1 MPQRKPSARVS
12 RGDQVAVRPATV
24 AEAPVTA
31 AVPGEAGAPP
41 APPGPLDAPSLDLR
55 VTAARI
61 ETISLIFDPFWYLW
75 KYRDVEI
82 AGLDPVQHYFADGH
96 REGRD
101 PNPFFNTA
109 WYLSNNPDVSGTGTN
124 PFLHYILYGAREG
137 RKPRP

>member
-1 MPQRKPSARVS
+1 MARRKSTARS
-12 RGDQVAVRPATV
+12 RCGEPLDADPEAVAVA
-24 AEAPVTA
+24 
-31 AVPGEAGAPP
+31 P
-41 APPGPLDAPSLDLR
+41 APPDTPLPALR
-55 VTAARI
+55 AAAAQI

-82 AGLDPVQHYFADGH
+82 AGLDPVAHYFADGH

-101 PNPFFNTA
+101 PNPFFSTA
-109 WYLSNNPDVSGTGTN
+109 WYLSANPDVSGTGSN

>member
-1 MPQRKPSARVS
+1 MPQRKPVVRTSRVDQPAADPAARP
-12 RGDQVAVRPATV
+12 VAT
-24 AEAPVTA
+24 
-31 AVPGEAGAPP
+31 GEAAPG
-41 APPGPLDAPSLDLR
+41 PPGPLDTPSLDLR
-55 VTAARI
+55 ATAARI

-82 AGLDPVQHYFADGH
+82 AGLDPVQHYFTDGH

-101 PNPFFNTA
+101 PNPFFSTS
-109 WYLSNNPDVSGTGTN
+109 WYLANNPDVSGTGTN

>member
-1 MPQRKPSARVS
+1 MAQRKTTARSGRGEQVVARSA
-12 RGDQVAVRPATV
+12 AA
-24 AEAPVTA
+24 AAATA
-31 AVPGEAGAPP
+31 AATPGDAEAPP
-41 APPGPLDAPSLDLR
+41 APPLPLDTPSLELR
-55 VTAARI
+55 ATGAQI

-82 AGLDPVQHYFADGH
+82 AKLDPVAHYFSDGH

-101 PNPFFNTA
+101 PNPFFSTA
-109 WYLSNNPDVSGTGTN
+109 WYLSANPDVSDNGSN